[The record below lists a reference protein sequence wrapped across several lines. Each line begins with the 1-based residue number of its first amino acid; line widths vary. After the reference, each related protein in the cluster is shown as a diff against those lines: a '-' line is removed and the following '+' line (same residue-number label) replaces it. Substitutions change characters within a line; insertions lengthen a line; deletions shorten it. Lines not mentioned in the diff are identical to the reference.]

1 MKKVA
6 DRQQKTIKK
15 INPRYKNIGHPSVKR
30 ASMPDIISF
39 ITLIVSSISHVY
51 FSSGEKYKPW
61 VSMRLCVC
69 PSRLMRECLTK
80 PLQ

>member
-15 INPRYKNIGHPSVKR
+15 SIRDIKTSGIRPSNGLPSVKR

-51 FSSGEKYKPW
+51 FSSGEKYKP
-61 VSMRLCVC
+61 
-69 PSRLMRECLTK
+69 
-80 PLQ
+80 